1 MENKRENF
9 GSRLAVI
16 FAMAGSAIGLG
27 NVWRF
32 PFMVGEHGGAAFI
45 LIYILATLLVSLPVF
60 ICEVTI
66 GRRSRQTAYNA
77 MPTLKPGL
85 RLGRVAGFLSV
96 LVPVVL
102 ASYYSVIGGWS
113 LEYFFQAA
121 SGRIVRQSPAEVTTV
136 FETFISSPWMPL
148 TTHLLFLGI
157 CAFIVARGVKSGIEK
172 FSKVSIPVLF
182 FLIVGML
189 VYSITLPGSAAGV
202 RYMVHPDFSQIN
214 ARSLAYALGQ
224 SFYSLSLG
232 AGAIVTYGSY
242 VKKNENII
250 VSSAAT
256 AVSDLLFAI
265 LAGLAVMPAV
275 FAAGIEPGAGP
286 GLVFQ
291 TIPFIF
297 SSLGANLPI
306 ISTVCAIAFFLAI
319 TVAAITSEIS
329 LLEVAVSYL
338 HDKFGL
344 SRVWS
349 SVLVFVFCGL
359 VGALCSLS
367 FGPLAAF
374 KLSGMGLLDLFDW
387 LCSNVLMLL
396 LSLISVIFVGFFL
409 GKENLR
415 DELSNGCTLSLGR
428 GLFNILYFAIKWVA
442 PIAIALIFIT
452 NFIL

>member
-1 MENKRENF
+1 MKERENF
-9 GSRLAVI
+9 GSRMAVI

-27 NVWRF
+27 NIWRF

-45 LIYILATLLVSLPVF
+45 LIYVIATLVVSLPVF
-60 ICEVTI
+60 ICEVTV
-66 GRRSRQTAYNA
+66 GRRSRQAAYSA
-77 MPTLKPGL
+77 MSTLRPGL
-85 RLGRVAGFLSV
+85 KLGRLAGFLSI

-121 SGRIVRQSPAEVTTV
+121 TGRILRQSSADVTNV
-136 FETFISSPWMPL
+136 FEAFISSPWMPL
-148 TTHLLFLGI
+148 TTHLIFLGI
-157 CAFIVARGVKSGIEK
+157 CVFIVGRGVKSGIEK
-172 FSKVSIPVLF
+172 FSKASIPVLF

-189 VYSITLPGSAAGV
+189 VYSVTLPGSAAGV
-202 RYMVHPDFSQIN
+202 RYMVHPDFGQIN
-214 ARSLAYALGQ
+214 ARSLSYALGQ

-256 AVSDLLFAI
+256 AISDLLFAI

-297 SSLGANLPI
+297 SSLGASVPI

-338 HDKFGL
+338 HDKFGM
-344 SRVWS
+344 SRVRS
-349 SVLVFVFCGL
+349 SIAVFLFCGF

-367 FGPLAAF
+367 FGPLSAF
-374 KLSGMGLLDLFDW
+374 KVSGMGLLDLFDW
-387 LCSNVLMLL
+387 LCSNVLMLF
-396 LSLISVIFVGFFL
+396 LSFLVVVFVGHVL
-409 GKENLR
+409 GKEEFR
-415 DELSNGCTLSLGR
+415 DELTNGGTLRLSR
-428 GLFNILYFAIKWVA
+428 GFYNVLFFAVKWVA
-442 PIAIALIFIT
+442 PVAIALIFIT